1 MTTSERSKAMVA
13 AAHRRHE
20 ETRRKAIDALRR
32 LDADGEP
39 VSFVAVARAAG
50 ISRAWLYRDADI
62 RAEIE
67 RLRDLHL
74 PPARPRAPFAERASA
89 SSLRQE
95 LGALRAREA
104 ELRNENRLLRGARPQ
119 IRRRARRPAH
129 QPWVSTVD
137 HVIYMST
144 T

>member
-1 MTTSERSKAMVA
+1 MTMTTSERSKAMVA

-20 ETRRKAIDALRR
+20 ETRRKAIDVLRR

-39 VSFVAVARAAG
+39 VSFVAVARTAG

-74 PPARPRAPFAERASA
+74 PPARPRVPFAERASA

-95 LGALRAREA
+95 LGALRTREA
-104 ELRNENRLLRGARPQ
+104 ELRNENRLLREALARKYGEE
-119 IRRRARRPAH
+119 RAAQLINPG
-129 QPWVSTVD
+129 
-137 HVIYMST
+137 
-144 T
+144 

>member
-20 ETRRKAIDALRR
+20 ETRRKAIDVLRR

-39 VSFVAVARAAG
+39 VSFVAVARTAG
-50 ISRAWLYRDADI
+50 IHEPGSIEMRTFVPRSSGSRS
-62 RAEIE
+62 
-67 RLRDLHL
+67 
-74 PPARPRAPFAERASA
+74 PPSAGTPRVPFAERASA

-95 LGALRAREA
+95 LGALRTREA
-104 ELRNENRLLRGARPQ
+104 ELRNENRLLREALAANTAKSAPS
-119 IRRRARRPAH
+119 AH

-137 HVIYMST
+137 HVIDMST

>member
-1 MTTSERSKAMVA
+1 MTTSERSKAMVT

-67 RLRDLHL
+67 RLRSGQLVLEEVPL
-74 PPARPRAPFAERASA
+74 PPAWSRAESFQARRAAACGSPGCRQA
-89 SSLRQE
+89 QISLRMGE
-95 LGALRAREA
+95 
-104 ELRNENRLLRGARPQ
+104 P
-119 IRRRARRPAH
+119 IS
-129 QPWVSTVD
+129 STK
-137 HVIYMST
+137 
-144 T
+144 

>member
-1 MTTSERSKAMVA
+1 MVA

-39 VSFVAVARAAG
+39 VSFVAVARTAA

-74 PPARPRAPFAERASA
+74 SPARPRVPFAERASA

-95 LGALRAREA
+95 LGALRTREA
-104 ELRNENRLLRGARPQ
+104 ELRNENRLLREALARNTAKSAPLSSSTLGEY
-119 IRRRARRPAH
+119 RRPRHRHVDDVRAL
-129 QPWVSTVD
+129 ST
-137 HVIYMST
+137 
-144 T
+144 